1 MTAKGNIL
9 KDSFYKE
16 RLART
21 SNHIIK
27 GYTTTHFALPPQEDE
42 SDTDAVVISTEYIPI
57 HAGRSSWTSNS
68 TSPTSARPH
77 AVLLLRSDS
86 LYAPTSASQL
96 YMYLLT
102 KEETGLV

>member
-27 GYTTTHFALPPQEDE
+27 GYTTTNFAP
-42 SDTDAVVISTEYIPI
+42 
-57 HAGRSSWTSNS
+57 
-68 TSPTSARPH
+68 
-77 AVLLLRSDS
+77 
-86 LYAPTSASQL
+86 APL
-96 YMYLLT
+96 
-102 KEETGLV
+102 